1 MESPNLIC
9 QDLTANPCQR
19 ALIILQTAPG
29 LHHFSPE
36 RYSHV
41 LRRRCLRISA
51 SLYLFA
57 SLHRATQLLTRPGLS
72 CPEIQRHASFRQAPT
87 STSHYSPIG
96 ALPPFE
102 SRHQLP
108 SPSSLC
114 SWTITRLLSGYYSF
128 HYEWCAAAES
138 PAAWGGIHPLLAF
151 QAPSSHA
158 RSALVLSTRA
168 PQPFDSLSVLL
179 LDTAS
184 FPTRARPESI
194 LFALF
199 CMVRELQRLTHG
211 FQPSRRST
219 LRLRQH
225 ILEAR

>member
-1 MESPNLIC
+1 MPAGWRPSSC
-9 QDLTANPCQR
+9 TTSDLRLLR
-19 ALIILQTAPG
+19 ASTI
-29 LHHFSPE
+29 
-36 RYSHV
+36 
-41 LRRRCLRISA
+41 
-51 SLYLFA
+51 SLYNDTLSRASKALSSHLCFFVSFCVFA
-57 SLHRATQLLTRPGLS
+57 SCNLAFARPGLS

-96 ALPPFE
+96 ALR
-102 SRHQLP
+102 SGRP
-108 SPSSLC
+108 SNLVTSSLHRPRSVLEQLQGC
-114 SWTITRLLSGYYSF
+114 RQDTVPFTTNGAPPLSLRL
-128 HYEWCAAAES
+128 
-138 PAAWGGIHPLLAF
+138 PGGHPLLAF
-151 QAPSSHA
+151 QAPSSRA

-168 PQPFDSLSVLL
+168 PQPFDSLSVSL

-184 FPTRARPESI
+184 FPTRARSETI
-194 LFALF
+194 LFTLF